1 MEQKISCSIAY
12 DNNTPNSGTFV
23 FEGERHTMGNAIRQ
37 TILPDPR
44 VEFCAYSVPHPAQNR
59 MRIRVQSREGENIVE
74 ILSDALDNFSQ
85 WCQNVEDQFSSSAA
99 SYIDE

>member
-1 MEQKISCSIAY
+1 MEEPVSCSISLD
-12 DNNTPNSGTFV
+12 DNSANSGTFV

-59 MRIRVQSREGENIVE
+59 MRIRIQSHEGENIVE
-74 ILSDALDNFSQ
+74 ILSDALDNFSR
-85 WCQNVEDQFSSSAA
+85 WCQNVEDQFFDSCIRI
-99 SYIDE
+99 Y